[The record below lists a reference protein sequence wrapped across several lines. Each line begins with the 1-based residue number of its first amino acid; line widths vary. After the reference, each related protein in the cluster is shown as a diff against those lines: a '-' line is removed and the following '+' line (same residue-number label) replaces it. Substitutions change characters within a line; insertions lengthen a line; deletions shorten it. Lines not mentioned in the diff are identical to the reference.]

1 MDRSVPAKGPQR
13 WVPLGYLGL
22 AHLAL
27 GAAAAVT
34 LWNPSGMAGFFYHPK
49 LIAAVHSLTLGWI
62 SSSLIGILYLAGSRW
77 GLRATRLDVGILIAW
92 GAGASGLV
100 SHFWIEEFEGMTWS
114 AGLLGLAILAAGGR
128 FGTAIA
134 VTPLPAPIKLQIN
147 LAWLNL
153 ATTAFIGILLGI
165 NKTLPILPGYSL
177 HNVFAH
183 AHLAAV
189 GWAFPLAVALGHLFL
204 LARRETLPL
213 ASLSVAGTVLVQ
225 LGAVGIF
232 VSLLVDEPFVRVFAI
247 VALSGM
253 TLCLAGL
260 VVHARSTRP
269 PTGRA
274 TSLVLILALVWLVI
288 AAGIGLSLFGAP
300 QDGGD
305 PGSIMAYGVAGL
317 LAGLGQGVFGLSL
330 LWFRWLGAGFS
341 RAWPA
346 VAGWSVASPLLVVGL
361 AGTYPVPIAVGA
373 ASLLLAIAW
382 TARSILAAVRLGG
395 RTRIQSASG

>member
-1 MDRSVPAKGPQR
+1 MNRSLQRTGPQR
-13 WVPLGYLGL
+13 WVSLGYLGL

-34 LWNPSGMAGFFYHPK
+34 LWDSSGIAGFFYHPK
-49 LIAAVHSLTLGWI
+49 MIAAVHALTLGWI
-62 SSSLIGILYLAGSRW
+62 SCSLIGILYAAGDRL

-100 SHFWIEEFEGMTWS
+100 SHFWIEEFDGMTWS
-114 AGLLGLAILAAGGR
+114 AGLLGLAILVAAGR
-128 FGTAIA
+128 FGAAIA
-134 VTPLPAPIKLQIN
+134 VTSLPAPIKLQIN

-153 ATTAFIGILLGI
+153 TSTAFIGILLGI
-165 NKTLPILPGYSL
+165 DRAIPILPGYSL

-189 GWAFPLAVALGHLFL
+189 GWAFLLAVALGHLFL
-204 LARRETLPL
+204 LAHRETLPT
-213 ASLSVAGTVLVQ
+213 ARLSVAGTVLAQ

-232 VSLLVDEPFVRVFAI
+232 VSLLVDEPFVLVFAI

-253 TLCLAGL
+253 TLCLASL
-260 VVHARSTRP
+260 VAHARSVRP
-269 PTGRA
+269 PASRA
-274 TSLVLILALVWLVI
+274 ASFVLVVAMIWLVI
-288 AAGIGLSLFGAP
+288 AAGVGLSLFGNA

-330 LWFRWLGAGFS
+330 LWFRWLGAGS
-341 RAWPA
+341 NRVWPA

-361 AGTYPVPIAVGA
+361 AGTYPIPIAVGA
-373 ASLLLAIAW
+373 ASLLLAVAW
-382 TARSILAAVRLGG
+382 TAQSILAAAR
-395 RTRIQSASG
+395 SAA